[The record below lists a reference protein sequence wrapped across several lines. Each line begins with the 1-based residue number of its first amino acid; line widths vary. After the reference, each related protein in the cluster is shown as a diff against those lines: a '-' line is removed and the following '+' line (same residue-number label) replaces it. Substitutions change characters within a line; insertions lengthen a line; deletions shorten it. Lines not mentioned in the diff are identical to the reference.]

1 MPIDKFIALALMIL
15 TGICVTHPMDAA
27 LTIRKVELSILR
39 EASDTRSW
47 GLPVVFPEHLSIS
60 PLRSRHVRRSGGAG
74 NSPMPGRRS

>member
-1 MPIDKFIALALMIL
+1 MPIREFINLAFIIL

-47 GLPVVFPEHLSIS
+47 GTPVWLPNERIPSQE
-60 PLRSRHVRRSGGAG
+60 RR
-74 NSPMPGRRS
+74 NSKTSSHKVIATEQR